1 MSIIPIENS
10 FYPVFLSCL
19 SILPEPVP
27 LRKTCLALSAS
38 IQQFFQLFQ
47 VLGSLGVTG
56 GHRLLEQGAGLFRIA
71 VHHVAHAPQVVG
83 TKVGVALKRVQRLGV
98 LFGLQQVDGFVERQE
113 FGVGLRLVEHL
124 DVSRVAKLREEVLLH
139 IVIGLATVELHE
151 KSQATHFLLGIPH
164 RSGVDDVQHLL
175 PGVHVAVCNEPAQK
189 SPRLLVVFHLEIG
202 R

>member
-1 MSIIPIENS
+1 M
-10 FYPVFLSCL
+10 
-19 SILPEPVP
+19 
-27 LRKTCLALSAS
+27 
-38 IQQFFQLFQ
+38 FQ

-83 TKVGVALKRVQRLGV
+83 TKVGVALKRVQRLGI

-124 DVSRVAKLREEVLLH
+124 DVSRVAELREEVLLH
-139 IVIGLATVELHE
+139 IVIGLTPVELHK
-151 KSQATHFLLGIPH
+151 KSQAAHFLLGIPP

-175 PGVHVAVCNEPAQK
+175 PEVHIAVRNEFAQ
-189 SPRLLVVFHLEIG
+189 
-202 R
+202 